1 MKKVLTITAIFLTI
15 IFINQK
21 TFSQCCDFIYQQQ
34 VEPATSAATFGV
46 ALGDFDSDGD
56 QDAVAISAYYGIDVY
71 YNDGSGTFTLN
82 AQYATGSNGDFYGVH
97 VCDVDG
103 DNDEDII
110 AIPFYTSA
118 SLTILINDGTGTFM
132 TTTVSSNIA
141 TYNAAVG
148 DIDSD
153 GDIDIFLPRA
163 TGSDGKVFK
172 NNGVGYFTL
181 SQTVT
186 GARGHDIELGD
197 LDGDGDLDAFI
208 VSNSSYGNSIF
219 LNDSLG
225 NFTQFGQTFSSDG
238 SNVALGDIDNDGDL
252 DAWIGTSGS
261 TSELWLNDG
270 NASFSLHSTINN
282 GSYCKAVNLYD
293 FDNDG
298 DLDIFL
304 GFYSSD
310 PQVWQQKDNLTFSLC
325 YDAPVGSSCHGQTVG
340 FINDDNYI
348 DIYSG
353 YFSNSDGDYVF
364 LNNSPEIE
372 YANNPFCPYITTPQ
386 NVILTGGTAGGS
398 FMSIPAGLELD
409 TATGTIIPSL
419 STAGIYKVSY
429 TLFGCTVSTMVT
441 IKSMDMSTYVNG
453 DTIFANQD
461 SATYQW
467 IDCNNSF
474 MPITGENNQHFIAS
488 SNGDYAVIVSYDGCT
503 DTSACVNMVVT
514 SLVDYNNKFDIKI
527 FPNPTN
533 GKLKIQISESP
544 NFIGKSGYEM
554 LITNVQGQVVRN
566 EDLIITSSPDSK
578 VIDLSDL
585 PKGIYFIRFRGNGF
599 VKTKK
604 LVMQ

>member
-1 MKKVLTITAIFLTI
+1 MKKIITIISISIFLVFVSNK
-15 IFINQK
+15 IFA
-21 TFSQCCDFIYQQQ
+21 QCCDFNYQQQ

-46 ALGDFDSDGD
+46 ALGDFDNDGD

-71 YNDGSGTFTLN
+71 FNDGSGTFTLN

-103 DNDEDII
+103 DTDQDII

-118 SLTILINDGTGTFM
+118 SLTILINDGTGSFM

-148 DIDSD
+148 DIDGD

-186 GARGHDIELGD
+186 GARGHDVELGD

-219 LNDSLG
+219 LNDGSG
-225 NFTQFGQTFSSDG
+225 NFTQFGQTFSSNG
-238 SNVALGDIDNDGDL
+238 SNIDLGDIDNDGDL
-252 DAWIGTSGS
+252 DAWIGRSNNI
-261 TSELWLNDG
+261 SELWLNDG
-270 NASFSLHSTINN
+270 NASFNLHSTITN

-298 DLDIFL
+298 DLDVFL

-325 YDAPVGSSCHGQTVG
+325 YDAPVGSSCHGQAIG

-353 YFSNSDGDYVF
+353 LFSNTDGDYVF

-372 YANNPFCPYITTPQ
+372 YANNPFCPYIINPQ
-386 NVILTGGTAGGS
+386 NVILTGGTGGGTY
-398 FMSIPAGLELD
+398 MSIPAGLELD
-409 TATGTIIPSL
+409 TLTGTIIPAL
-419 STAGIYKVSY
+419 SSAGTYKVSY
-429 TLFGCTVSTMVT
+429 TLSGCTISTMVT
-441 IKSMDMSTYVNG
+441 IKSLDLSTYVNG

-467 IDCNNSF
+467 VDCNNLF
-474 MPITGENNQHFIAS
+474 TAIPGETNQNYIATT
-488 SNGDYAVIVSYDGCT
+488 NGDYAVIITYDGCT

-514 SLVDYNNKFDIKI
+514 SLEDHNKKFDIAI
-527 FPNPTN
+527 YPNPNN
-533 GKLKIQISESP
+533 GNFKIRISNSVSEIETQIM
-544 NFIGKSGYEM
+544 NIH
-554 LITNVQGQVVRN
+554 GQVIRR
-566 EDLIITSSPDSK
+566 EDLLITSSSYSK
-578 VIDLSDL
+578 DIDLSGL
-585 PKGIYFIRFRGNGF
+585 PGGVYFLRLRSNEAIKILKI
-599 VKTKK
+599 VIK
-604 LVMQ
+604 